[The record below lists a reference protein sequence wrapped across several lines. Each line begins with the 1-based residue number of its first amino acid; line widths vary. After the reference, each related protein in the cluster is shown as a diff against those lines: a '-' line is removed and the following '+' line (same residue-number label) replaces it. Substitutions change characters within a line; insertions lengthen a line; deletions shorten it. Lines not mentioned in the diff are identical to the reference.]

1 MNEEEFRQYMLC
13 GHGRCFSVSDN
24 ELEKYR
30 DTVLYG
36 CLNDISY
43 DLQCEGSRGYY
54 MYELVCHYEDSSYFL
69 EKAAEKFLSSDI
81 DTDWHLICHLCDFI
95 SSFAYDCGD
104 RYAEKAL
111 EERYSRLYEKIIS
124 EDTDGCG
131 EFYEYLAMTLMENSG
146 FERSVKILE
155 NMGNIFIHLGDGADE
170 DEFLWFFHCI
180 CEKFGKE
187 YLSQQLGII
196 AEDNEAIKKI
206 CSIMLR
212 KDEEKTVRKATPSAD
227 EFIGLAENGSVSRRD
242 VLALR
247 RADSSEKIK
256 IANAVIS
263 EKDLNKKAELL
274 SAFTIRYDPFPLSPE
289 ILIDYYRSENEA
301 LHNSAANAL
310 LYVKADCVHS
320 LAADILKNGCSTE
333 AVLMLIN
340 NYRESDKEALLDILN
355 NIEIDCDNKSGWHDI
370 VLEIVSN
377 FEILPDEFV
386 FFVYE
391 RSMCSSCRWY
401 SVKEMIGRSLFTE
414 QLRQECLMDCNEDIR
429 ELAESYP
436 SKLYR

>member
-1 MNEEEFRQYMLC
+1 MNETEFRQYMLC

-24 ELEKYR
+24 ELEKFR
-30 DTVLYG
+30 DIVLYG

-43 DLQCEGSRGYY
+43 DLQCEGSRWYY
-54 MYELVCHYEDSSYFL
+54 MYELVCRYEDKRYFL
-69 EKAAEKFLSSDI
+69 EKAAEKFLSPDI
-81 DTDWHLICHLCDFI
+81 DTDWHLICHLCDLI
-95 SSFAYDCGD
+95 SAFAYDCGN
-104 RYAEKAL
+104 RYAEKTL
-111 EERYSRLYEKIIS
+111 EEKYSRLYEKIIS
-124 EDTDGCG
+124 EAPDGC
-131 EFYEYLAMTLMENSG
+131 EECYEYLAMSLMENND
-146 FERSVKILE
+146 FERTVKILE
-155 NMGNIFIHLGDGADE
+155 DMGNYFIHLGDDADE

-196 AEDNEAIKKI
+196 ADDNEAIKKI
-206 CSIMLR
+206 CSIMFS
-212 KDEEKTVRKATPSAD
+212 KDEEETVRKAPLSAD

-247 RADSSEKIK
+247 CAGSSEKIK

-274 SAFTIRYDPFPLSPE
+274 SAFTVRYDPFPLSPE

-301 LHNSAANAL
+301 LHNSAADAL

-320 LAADILKNGCSTE
+320 FAADILKNGYSTE

-340 NYRESDKEALLDILN
+340 NYRETDKEALLDILKH
-355 NIEIDCDNKSGWHDI
+355 IEIDCDNGSGWHNI

-391 RSMCSSCRWY
+391 RSMCSSCRWN
-401 SVKEMIGRSLFTE
+401 SVNEMIGRSLFTE
-414 QLRQECLMDCNEDIR
+414 QLRRECLMDCNEDIR
-429 ELAESYP
+429 ELAESCP
-436 SKLYR
+436 SKLV

>member
-1 MNEEEFRQYMLC
+1 MNEKDFRQYMLC

-54 MYELVCHYEDSSYFL
+54 MYELVCRYEDSRFFL
-69 EKAAEKFLSSDI
+69 EKAAEKFLSPDI
-81 DTDWHLICHLCDFI
+81 NDDWHLINHLCDLLCA
-95 SSFAYDCGD
+95 FAYDGGD
-104 RYAEKAL
+104 SFAEETVEKKYAQL
-111 EERYSRLYEKIIS
+111 YSDIMNDETTVDI
-124 EDTDGCG
+124 EC
-131 EFYEYLAMTLMENSG
+131 YEYLAISVMENSG
-146 FERSVKILE
+146 LERSVKILE
-155 NMGNIFIHLGDGADE
+155 DMGNFFLRFGDNADE

-196 AEDNEAIKKI
+196 ADDNEAIKKI
-206 CSIMLR
+206 CSIMFR
-212 KDEEKTVRKATPSAD
+212 KDEEKTVRKALPSAD

-247 RADSSEKIK
+247 RAGSSEKIK

-274 SAFTIRYDPFPLSPE
+274 SAFTVRYDPFPLSPE

-301 LHNSAANAL
+301 LNNSAADAL
-310 LYVKADCVHS
+310 LYVKAGCVHS
-320 LAADILKNGCSTE
+320 FAADILKNGYSTE

-340 NYRESDKEALLDILN
+340 NYRETDKEALLDILN
-355 NIEIDCDNKSGWHDI
+355 NIEIDCDNKSGWHNI

-377 FEILPDEFV
+377 FKILPDEFV

-391 RSMCSSCRWY
+391 RSMCSSCRWN

-414 QLRQECLMDCNEDIR
+414 QLRRECLMDCNEDIR

-436 SKLYR
+436 SKLV